1 MSRNSSWLESVQD
14 RNSFA
19 RRRAFMKFTGGC
31 AALGSTS
38 VLSQLLNLQLTSS
51 ALAQG
56 GGGTDYKAL
65 VCVFLNGGIDS
76 FNVLTPYEDAEHA
89 IYSTVRSVLAKPKSE
104 LLPIPIDLASPG
116 GRRLGIHNAMPE
128 VQSLYNNGK
137 IAFLANVGSLVV
149 PTNRT
154 NYNSGSAVKPLG
166 LFSHAD
172 LIQHW
177 QTSVPQS
184 RSQASGWGG
193 RMADLLTS
201 VNNPT
206 DQISMNIALGSLN
219 VFQTGNQVVP
229 YVVGSNG
236 ATLPNGYSRTNTSGA
251 NYDQIHNTVLN
262 GSTGQNGIYPPADSA
277 LGAMYSDLLQ
287 RTMARYK
294 RRSIDAAQGFFD
306 NTDNSGTGSTGG
318 PLPTS
323 ISDPFNAIAADATIP
338 SGLKGF
344 AANLSMV
351 ARVIRARTAFS
362 QTRQI
367 FFVSLGGWDHHDN
380 LITNQA
386 SMLPGL
392 SKALSAFYNAT
403 VQLGVADKVTTFT
416 ASDFARTLSAN
427 STGSDHAWGGN
438 HIIMGGAV
446 SGGKVYGSYPT
457 SLALN
462 NELDLGRGRLIPTT
476 SVDSYNAELAT
487 WFGVPNSSLLSDILP
502 NIRNFYAKGSSSRPI
517 GFLPALSALKMEKLG
532 KVDLGG

>member
-1 MSRNSSWLESVQD
+1 MSRNSSSFDSIQD
-14 RNSFA
+14 RDSFA

-38 VLSQLLNLQLTSS
+38 VLSQLLSMQLTGS
-51 ALAQG
+51 AYAQG
-56 GGGTDYKAL
+56 GGGGEYKAL

-76 FNVLTPYEDAEHA
+76 FNILTPYEDAEHA
-89 IYSTVRSVLAKPKSE
+89 IYTTVRSTVAKPKSE
-104 LLPIPIDLASPG
+104 LLPIPIDIASPG
-116 GRRLGIHNAMPE
+116 GRRLGIHGGMPE
-128 VQSLYNNGK
+128 LHSLYSSGK
-137 IAFLANVGSLVV
+137 AAFLANVGSLVV
-149 PTNRT
+149 PTNKT

-201 VNNPT
+201 VHNPT
-206 DQISMNIALGSLN
+206 DKISINIALGSLN

-229 YVVGSNG
+229 YVVGSGG
-236 ATLPNGYSRTNTSGA
+236 ATLPAGYRASNTTGA
-251 NYDQIHNTVLN
+251 NYDQIHNTVIN
-262 GSTGQNGIYPPADSA
+262 GSTGLNGIYPPADSA
-277 LGAMYSDLLQ
+277 LGALYSDLLQ

-294 RRSIDAAQGFFD
+294 RRSIDAAQTFFD
-306 NTDNSGTGSTGG
+306 NTDNTGTGTTGG
-318 PLPTS
+318 VLPTS
-323 ISDPFNAIAADATIP
+323 ISLPFDAIAADATIP
-338 SGLKGF
+338 GGVKGF

-380 LITNQA
+380 LLNAQN
-386 SMLPGL
+386 SMLPGV

-403 VQLGVADKVTTFT
+403 VQLGVAEQVTTFT
-416 ASDFARTLSAN
+416 ASDFGRTLAPNTS
-427 STGSDHAWGGN
+427 GSDHAWGGN
-438 HIIMGGAV
+438 HMIIGGSV
-446 SGGKVYGSYPT
+446 GGGKVYGNYPL

-462 NELDLGRGRLIPTT
+462 NDLDLGRGRLIPTT
-476 SVDSYNAELAT
+476 SVDEYNAELAT
-487 WFGVPNSSLLSDILP
+487 WFGIPNNSMLTDILP
-502 NIRNFYAKGSSSRPI
+502 NLRNFYQEGRLARPI
-517 GFLPALSALKMEKLG
+517 GFLPPI
-532 KVDLGG
+532 